1 MASTP
6 EKENITPAMTDGDA
20 SERKRSD
27 SDGPLRK
34 GSTSSGGESK
44 SVFFGICIN
53 FVMIVRCIDV

>member
-44 SVFFGICIN
+44 SAFFFVFVLI
-53 FVMIVRCIDV
+53 M